1 METTANDIKKQI
13 AALKKQIAK
22 LEYSVN
28 TYRRWTTNGWIT
40 SDGKYALDRI
50 QAIKNEIP
58 GIEMII

>member
-1 METTANDIKKQI
+1 METTTNDIKKQI

-22 LEYSVN
+22 LESCIN
-28 TYRRWTTNGWIT
+28 THRRWTVNGWIT

>member
-13 AALKKQIAK
+13 AAIKKQIAK
-22 LEYSVN
+22 LESSIS
-28 TYRRWTTNGWIT
+28 TYRRWTVNGWIT